1 MTQSPVVTGR
11 ATLGERLLRINRV
24 TLGACITIMMVIIV
38 ASSFALDLREL
49 LQNSRLQARVL
60 AESAAAP
67 MMFNDAKAAEQLLQ
81 PLRNL
86 PQVHSATLYTV
97 HKTVL
102 ASFRRD
108 AHSAL
113 NGAPASMAPSQTVG
127 PARLAVI
134 EPILFEGQPHGSIHL
149 EVSLIPIYWQMLWQ
163 LLVALGAALL
173 ALLVNHALVKRLNA
187 SVLNPLAE
195 LSQITQR
202 VSMDADYGL
211 RARSSDISEL
221 DLLAQGFNRM
231 LEQIEQRDA
240 SLEAHREHLEEEV
253 SRRTVDLLAAKEAAE
268 KASRAKSEFL
278 ATMSHEIRTPMNG
291 VLGMNELLLDT
302 ELNPQQRQWT
312 EEVQT
317 SGRHLLSV
325 LNDILDFSKT
335 ESGQLQLE
343 SVDFDLAELVDEAL
357 AMFTQE
363 AERKGLELAVQ
374 FPPDSIVRGVHGDPF
389 RLRQVLANLIGNAIK
404 FTKVGEVVVRV
415 QFDAVTDTD
424 VSIRLSVEDTGIGIA
439 PEVCDRIFEQ
449 FSQADSSTTRQ
460 FGGTGLGLAICRR
473 LLALMGGSLRVESA
487 PGQGARFIIE
497 LRLPRGVSLP
507 APEPEAK
514 VLQGVR
520 VLVVEDNQTNRHI
533 LQQQLTRWHMQVQ
546 CAESGEEA
554 LRLMALAAHDEQP
567 FEVAVLDMHM
577 PGMDGLQLACAIQ
590 ERPELKVTRLVMLSS
605 TYASAGQQAHRKAGI
620 LRYVNKP
627 IRRAEL
633 FRVLSDTVAAVQ
645 TPATTHHSTPV
656 QAAALMRGSV
666 LLVEDNPVNQNLAF
680 AMLRKLGL
688 HVALASDGLEAVELV
703 RQFDFD
709 LVLMDCQMPVMDG
722 YQATVAI
729 RNLPDGRGQG
739 VSIVALTANT
749 MQGDKQKCL
758 DVGMN
763 DFLAKPFTQMQLRAM
778 LAQWL
783 PQTISVLTMDAA
795 ALPAASDV
803 ASPANANPNAN
814 PSKAPAINPATL
826 EALREFDPHGG
837 NGLAAELMQ
846 AFLAMA
852 QPGLCKVEDA
862 VLVANSKALAAAAHT
877 LKSASANVGAQT
889 LSALYSKLELL
900 GREQRANEARELLG
914 PVREAHAQA
923 VARIHEILEEPAT

>member
-1 MTQSPVVTGR
+1 MTQATVVTQR
-11 ATLGERLLRINRV
+11 TPLGKRLLRINRI
-24 TLGACITIMMVIIV
+24 TLGVSISIMTVIIV
-38 ASSFALDLREL
+38 ASSFALGLRGL
-49 LQNSRLQARVL
+49 LESSRLQARVL
-60 AESAAAP
+60 AEGAAAP
-67 MMFNDAKAAEQLLQ
+67 MMFNDAKAAEQLLE

-86 PQVHSATLYTV
+86 PQLHSAALYTLQQ
-97 HKTVL
+97 TVFAGYQL
-102 ASFRRD
+102 DIHGPLD
-108 AHSAL
+108 A
-113 NGAPASMAPSQTVG
+113 APISIAPGQTVG
-127 PARLAVI
+127 LVGLEVL
-134 EPILFEGQPHGSIHL
+134 EPIVFEGESRGTVHL
-149 EVSLIPIYWQMLWQ
+149 MVSLTQLYWQTLWQ
-163 LLVALGAALL
+163 LLAALGAALL
-173 ALLVNHALVKRLNA
+173 ALLVNRVLAKRLNA
-187 SVLNPLAE
+187 SVLRPLVE
-195 LSQITQR
+195 LNQITQQ
-202 VSMDADYGL
+202 VSMDTDYGL
-211 RARSSDISEL
+211 RARSSSISEL

-231 LEQIEQRDA
+231 LEQIQQRDA

-253 SRRTVDLLAAKEAAE
+253 SRRTVDLLVAKD
-268 KASRAKSEFL
+268 ASRAKSEFL
-278 ATMSHEIRTPMNG
+278 ATMSHEIRTPLNG

-335 ESGQLQLE
+335 EAGQLQLE

-363 AERKGLELAVQ
+363 AERKGLELVVQ
-374 FPPDSIVRGVHGDPF
+374 FPPDSIVRTVRGDPF
-389 RLRQVLANLIGNAIK
+389 RLRQVLANLIGNAVK
-404 FTKVGEVVVRV
+404 FTKTGEVVVRV
-415 QFDAVTDTD
+415 QFDEVTDSA

-439 PEVCDRIFEQ
+439 PEVHDRIFEQ
-449 FSQADSSTTRQ
+449 FSQADSSTTRE

-473 LLALMGGSLRVESA
+473 LLALMGGSIHVESTA
-487 PGQGARFIIE
+487 GQGTRFIVD
-497 LRLPRGVSLP
+497 LSMPRGVSLP
-507 APEPEAK
+507 ARAPESKILE
-514 VLQGVR
+514 GVR

-533 LQQQLTRWHMQVQ
+533 LQQQLTRWHIQVQ

-554 LRLMALAAHDEQP
+554 LRLLALAAHDGQP

-577 PGMDGLQLACAIQ
+577 PGMDGLQLASAIQ

-605 TYASAGQQAHRKAGI
+605 TYASAGQQVHSKVGI

-633 FRVLSDTVAAVQ
+633 FRVLSDTLAADQ
-645 TPATTHHSTPV
+645 TQTTTHNSTPV
-656 QAAALMRGSV
+656 QAAALMGGSV

-703 RQFDFD
+703 RRFDFD

-722 YQATVAI
+722 YQATIAI
-729 RNLPDGRGQG
+729 RNLPNGRGQG
-739 VSIVALTANT
+739 MSIVALTANA

-778 LAQWL
+778 LAHWL
-783 PQTISVLTMDAA
+783 PQTISVLATNAT
-795 ALPAASDV
+795 ALPAASAV
-803 ASPANANPNAN
+803 ASLANANA
-814 PSKAPAINPATL
+814 SKAPAINPATL

-837 NGLAAELMQ
+837 NRLAAELMQ

-852 QPGLCKVEDA
+852 QPGLSKVEDA
-862 VLVANSKALAAAAHT
+862 VLAADSKALAAAAHM

-889 LSALYSKLELL
+889 LSAFYSKLELL
-900 GREQRANEARELLG
+900 GREQRVNEACELLG
-914 PVREAHAQA
+914 PVGEAHAQA
-923 VARIHEILEEPAT
+923 MARIHEILEETAT